1 MEDRL
6 RFSYD
11 KLTLFTVLSNKKAV
25 GTCPGIVKESIIDQV
40 GFQISF
46 E

>member
-1 MEDRL
+1 MENRL

-11 KLTLFTVLSNKKAV
+11 KLMLFTVLSNKKAV

>member
-1 MEDRL
+1 MEDKL

-11 KLTLFTVLSNKKAV
+11 KLMLFTVLGNKKAV
-25 GTCPGIVKESIIDQV
+25 GPCPGIVKESIIDQV